1 MDNTIKIKPYILV
14 IFFLGIFSSFINIRL
29 GLTMLLFFICFY
41 NVLIRKEDI
50 FKPSNYFKAWYFYY
64 FGFGN
69 ICYHIRAYF
78 GLIEKYSEKIQNEG
92 LIIAVVFILLLQL
105 LLTKTTNKK
114 IIVQKNV
121 NIIFIK
127 FNLPLILFF
136 VITQS
141 LLMFLFW
148 YKLGGIPLFIKGYHD
163 SKKATLGTGLGY
175 FEYLISF
182 LQYPYLMCIMAYYCK
197 SKKDK
202 LLKILCFFVYYI
214 ILPILNDSRSA
225 MLNNLIMVFIFYSWN
240 KRRIPFKFLIV
251 SGIALVFLATV
262 WGIFRSG
269 NVASGSIIL
278 LLEIAVE
285 YDNYLDVLNIFPS
298 LFDYTLGRTYIA
310 CITLL
315 IPRFLMPN
323 KNDYMT
329 GGEYFKYIKHHD
341 HIRVGERFTFP
352 GECYMNFSFIGIILG
367 LFLVLIILK
376 YADSLYIKRN
386 NFIYQSFSYFFMGFT
401 VSLLA
406 GDTASAFSASFISLI
421 VLIIIV
427 YLLSQLIVKRST
439 CNDIT

>member
-240 KRRIPFKFLIV
+240 
-251 SGIALVFLATV
+251 S
-262 WGIFRSG
+262 
-269 NVASGSIIL
+269 N
-278 LLEIAVE
+278 
-285 YDNYLDVLNIFPS
+285 
-298 LFDYTLGRTYIA
+298 
-310 CITLL
+310 
-315 IPRFLMPN
+315 
-323 KNDYMT
+323 
-329 GGEYFKYIKHHD
+329 
-341 HIRVGERFTFP
+341 
-352 GECYMNFSFIGIILG
+352 
-367 LFLVLIILK
+367 
-376 YADSLYIKRN
+376 
-386 NFIYQSFSYFFMGFT
+386 
-401 VSLLA
+401 
-406 GDTASAFSASFISLI
+406 
-421 VLIIIV
+421 
-427 YLLSQLIVKRST
+427 
-439 CNDIT
+439 